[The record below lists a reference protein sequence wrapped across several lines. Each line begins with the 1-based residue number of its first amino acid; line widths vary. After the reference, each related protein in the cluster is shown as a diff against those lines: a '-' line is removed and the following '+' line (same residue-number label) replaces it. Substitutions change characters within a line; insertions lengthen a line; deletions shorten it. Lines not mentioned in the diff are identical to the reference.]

1 MSRKRGGRGSGKTRK
16 QAQIG
21 APVHDSALGANIVD
35 QQEYLNWILDL
46 CLLRYEWTGLPD
58 TCSERFLE
66 TSLATTGSATLAF
79 EMETP
84 NLIMSLQAGAYSQY
98 NAYNDPVLWWAMGM
112 GTSER
117 KFFEVQRGVNGVFIW
132 DRYSR
137 LCFWPKLTRL
147 AAKLTRYSRA
157 EDVNLFQQMTPY
169 IVTAPDEKVLDI
181 QTVLGA
187 IGVGQPAIVGYEGLA
202 DTISKGIN
210 VLQTGVE
217 WKGEQFQRG
226 ALGVWSEI
234 FRLIGIPHVMF
245 EKTERM
251 NTDETQTAYAPA
263 RMMLDDGL
271 KARKI
276 ACEEWN
282 RSYGGNID
290 VRVNPFVEEMYKGG
304 DNNDAGI
311 RDAGDTPGMAR

>member
-1 MSRKRGGRGSGKTRK
+1 MSRKRGGRGSGRMRK

-21 APVHDSALGANIVD
+21 APVQDAALSANIVD

-66 TSLATTGSATLAF
+66 ASLATTGSATLAF

-84 NLIMSLQAGAYSQY
+84 NLVMSLQAGAYSQY

-157 EDVNLFQQMTPY
+157 EDVNLFQQLTPY
-169 IVTAPDEKVLDI
+169 ILAVPDEKVLDV

-282 RSYGGNID
+282 KAYGGNID
-290 VRVNPFVEEMYKGG
+290 VRVNPFVEEMYKGS
-304 DNNDAGI
+304 DNDDAGV
-311 RDAGDTPGMAR
+311 RDTGDQA

>member
-1 MSRKRGGRGSGKTRK
+1 
-16 QAQIG
+16 
-21 APVHDSALGANIVD
+21 
-35 QQEYLNWILDL
+35 
-46 CLLRYEWTGLPD
+46 
-58 TCSERFLE
+58 
-66 TSLATTGSATLAF
+66 
-79 EMETP
+79 
-84 NLIMSLQAGAYSQY
+84 
-98 NAYNDPVLWWAMGM
+98 
-112 GTSER
+112 
-117 KFFEVQRGVNGVFIW
+117 
-132 DRYSR
+132 
-137 LCFWPKLTRL
+137 
-147 AAKLTRYSRA
+147 
-157 EDVNLFQQMTPY
+157 MTPY
-169 IVTAPDEKVLDI
+169 ILAVPDEKVLDV

-282 RSYGGNID
+282 KAYGGNID

-304 DNNDAGI
+304 DNDDAGV
-311 RDAGDTPGMAR
+311 RDAGDQA